1 MKKND
6 NIYVNFDLPSNKFMA
21 YKPGIIWVI
30 GKNDYGEFGL
40 GNRETKTKL
49 TRCNWSVDKNIIDIA
64 SGNRYAIYRSEYGQY
79 YSCGKNDEG
88 QCGLNER
95 EDIILKVES

>member
-1 MKKND
+1 
-6 NIYVNFDLPSNKFMA
+6 MA

-30 GKNDYGEFGL
+30 GYNKYGEFGL
-40 GNRETKTKL
+40 GDGEVKEKL
-49 TRCNWSVDKNIIDIA
+49 IRCNWSVDKNIIDIA
-64 SGNRYAIYRSEYGQY
+64 SGSYYAIYRSEYGQY
-79 YSCGKNDEG
+79 YSCGRNHKG

>member
-30 GKNDYGEFGL
+30 GYNQNGEFGL
-40 GNRETKTKL
+40 GDFGSGVFL

-64 SGNRYAIYRSEYGQY
+64 SGYYYAIYRSEYGQY
-79 YSCGKNDEG
+79 YSCGRNKEG